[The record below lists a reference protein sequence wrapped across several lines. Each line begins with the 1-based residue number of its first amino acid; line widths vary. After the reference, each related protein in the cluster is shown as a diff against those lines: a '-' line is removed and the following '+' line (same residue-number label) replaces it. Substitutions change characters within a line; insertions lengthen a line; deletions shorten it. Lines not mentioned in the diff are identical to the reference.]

1 MEQNMMAAKVRR
13 LLGLLF
19 LAGTVANPS
28 LAAEEHRELG
38 AHEHGRGTLNIAVE
52 GNKVTMELEVP
63 GVDIVG
69 FEHAAKTSRAKSTVE
84 KAKTQLMAPLT
95 LFKLPVAAD
104 CRVTEASVEVEVG
117 EHDRDGKEDAKAA
130 SSAKGGKPGA
140 KSEGHSEFHAQ
151 YALEC
156 AAPGNMTAIEFGYFR
171 AFAGAQKLDVNVI
184 TPKGQSKFEVTRAS
198 PSLSLAGMI

>member
-1 MEQNMMAAKVRR
+1 MMAAKVRR

-69 FEHAAKTSRAKSTVE
+69 FEHAAKTDREKAAVE
-84 KAKTQLMAPLT
+84 TAKTQLAAPLA
-95 LFKLPVAAD
+95 LFALPAAAA
-104 CRVTEASVEVEVG
+104 CRVTEATVEVEIG
-117 EHDRDGKEDAKAA
+117 EHDHDAKAGPTA
-130 SSAKGGKPGA
+130 AKEG
-140 KSEGHSEFHAQ
+140 GHSEFHVQ
-151 YALEC
+151 YVLEC
-156 AAPGNMTAIEFGYFR
+156 AAPGNITAIEFSYFR

-184 TPKGQSKFEVTRAS
+184 TPKGGQSKFEVTRAS
-198 PSLSLAGMI
+198 PRLSLAGMM

>member
-1 MEQNMMAAKVRR
+1 MMAAKVRR

-19 LAGTVANPS
+19 LAGTVATPS
-28 LAAEEHRELG
+28 FAAEEHRELG

-117 EHDRDGKEDAKAA
+117 EHDHDGKEEAKAA
-130 SSAKGGKPGA
+130 SSAKGGKPAA
-140 KSEGHSEFHAQ
+140 KGEGHSEFHAQ

>member
-1 MEQNMMAAKVRR
+1 MRLFALLLLTAAAATPA
-13 LLGLLF
+13 F
-19 LAGTVANPS
+19 AAG
-28 LAAEEHRELG
+28 EHRELG
-38 AHEHGRGTLNIAVE
+38 THEHGRGTLNVAVE

-63 GVDIVG
+63 GVDLVG
-69 FEHAAKTSRAKSTVE
+69 FEHAAKTRRDKSVVE
-84 KAKTQLMAPLT
+84 KAKTQLMAPLA
-95 LFKLPVAAD
+95 LFALPASAA
-104 CRVTEASVEVEVG
+104 CRVTEAKVEVENG
-117 EHDRDGKEDAKAA
+117 EHDHDAKGERKG
-130 SSAKGGKPGA
+130 AKDAGAGKGAA